1 MKTETTSNVYTER
14 SNTMKLKFF
23 ILIFLLSVA
32 LYIYCDPLPEREK
45 LVYDIKYGVITAG
58 EATLD
63 LQRTTYQDKDVW
75 QIQVTAKTNSFFDK
89 MFKVRDFIESIAQY
103 ENFYSLRFTKKM
115 EEGSYR
121 QHRVHLNYLNLNK
134 SVYSSYQHKTGTFRN
149 VDIEIPSNTLD
160 IMSAFYYARTQ
171 NLQPKDYLKVNI
183 TIDGKNYDAGV
194 EVIKREN
201 IESILGK
208 KTCLQIRPVLQGE
221 AIFKQ
226 TGSIDIWLTDD
237 GRKIPVL
244 LSSKVIFGS
253 FKAILKSVS

>member
-1 MKTETTSNVYTER
+1 
-14 SNTMKLKFF
+14 MKLKVFL
-23 ILIFLLSVA
+23 LIFLLSVA
-32 LYIYCDPLPEREK
+32 LHIYCEPLPESER

-58 EATLD
+58 EASLD
-63 LQRTTYQDKDVW
+63 LQRTTYQGKDVW
-75 QIQVTAKTNSFFDK
+75 QIQVNAKTNSFFDK
-89 MFKVRDFIESIAQY
+89 MFKVRDFIESISQY
-103 ENFYSLRFTKKM
+103 ENFYSLRFTKRM
-115 EEGSYR
+115 EEGNYR

-134 SVYSSYQHKTGTFRN
+134 SVYSSYNHKKGTFNN
-149 VDIEIPSNTLD
+149 VEMEIPENTLD

-171 NLQPKDYLKVNI
+171 DLKPSDYIAINI
-183 TIDGKNYDAGV
+183 TIDGKNYNAGV
-194 EVIKREN
+194 EVIKREAVD
-201 IESILGK
+201 SILGR

-253 FKAILKSVS
+253 FKAVLKSAT